1 MALVEATVV
10 GPFPIAD
17 ARPGEPDKVKGQT
30 VVLDDE
36 QTRIDLLVGFHV
48 KDVHPYAE
56 KKQPKPSGD
65 K

>member
-36 QTRIDLLVGFHV
+36 RTNVDLLVGFHI
-48 KDVHPYAE
+48 KDAHPYVD
-56 KKQPKPSGD
+56 KKPGKPGGD
-65 K
+65 R